1 MRFLL
6 MICHDDAF
14 RPTESLV
21 AEILVWIQEMEGR
34 GIRVHG
40 NPLRPVAEATT
51 VRVRNGVQTRTAGPF
66 ARSKEKMCAYELIE
80 CPGTE
85 QAVEV
90 ASMHPMARVATIEVR
105 PVWSELAG

>member
-21 AEILVWIQEMEGR
+21 AEILAWIREMEGR

-40 NPLRPVAEATT
+40 TPLRPAAEGVT
-51 VRVRNGVQTRTAGPF
+51 VRVRDGKAIRTPGPF
-66 ARSKEKMCAYELIE
+66 ARSKEKMCAVELIE
-80 CPGTE
+80 CASRE
-85 QAVEV
+85 QAIEV
-90 ASMHPMARVATIEVR
+90 ALRHPMAKVATIEVR